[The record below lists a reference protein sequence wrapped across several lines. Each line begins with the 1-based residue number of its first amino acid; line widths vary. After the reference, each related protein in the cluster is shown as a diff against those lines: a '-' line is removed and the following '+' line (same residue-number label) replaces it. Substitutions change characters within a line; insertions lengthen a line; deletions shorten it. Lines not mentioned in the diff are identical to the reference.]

1 MKEFRNPQNVHQ
13 PLGSYSH
20 QIEITR
26 NERLLVLSGQ
36 VGVREDGTVP
46 DQAIEQMDVA
56 LENIFRNLRAA
67 NMDVKD
73 IIKLT
78 YYLVGEIDTA
88 KDAKSCCPNYR
99 DISHAAPCYMSQ
111 HWRARCLRLRLM
123 RGHPMRTRANRYSKI
138 LISRVHRSFTA
149 STRSMYLWVLFFNNP
164 F

>member
-36 VGVREDGTVP
+36 VGMREDGTIP
-46 DQAIEQMDVA
+46 DDPFEQIDIA
-56 LENIFRNLRAA
+56 FENILRNLRAA

-78 YYLVGEIDTA
+78 YYLVGEVDTA
-88 KDAKSCCPNYR
+88 KRRELVVSKLQG
-99 DISHAAPCYMSQ
+99 HKPCSTLLFV
-111 HWRARCLRLRLM
+111 AGL
-123 RGHPMRTRANRYSKI
+123 
-138 LISRVHRSFTA
+138 A
-149 STRSMYLWVLFFNNP
+149 SPVYKVEIEALASIAE
-164 F
+164 